1 MFALSIVHG
10 ALFFVL
16 IAGLAVLITL
26 RRRIMSPTAE
36 TFSMKR
42 ASKLALGVLAA
53 IPAAGLISYFLGV
66 FSARVVYSMFDA
78 PAIFW
83 ETIGLF
89 LLATGVP
96 LALFIA
102 AREVIYL
109 IGGKR
114 S

>member
-10 ALFFVL
+10 TLFFVL
-16 IAGLAVLITL
+16 LAGIAVAIGV
-26 RRRIMSPTAE
+26 RRRILAANPV
-36 TFSMKR
+36 TFTMKR

-53 IPAAGLISYFLGV
+53 VPAAGFISYFLGV

-78 PAIFW
+78 PGMFW
-83 ETIGLF
+83 EVIGLF

-96 LALFIA
+96 LVLFIA
-102 AREVIYL
+102 SREVIYF